1 MTVLWNCKA
10 LARTAAALAVG
21 SSLSMSAH
29 AQSYCNN
36 YAATVQG
43 PGAPLLSP
51 VGNAVLAVSDM
62 TFNGSNSDN
71 CYGVVPTQG
80 NNNDS
85 AADLNAL
92 NVFGQNNW
100 SFVTRANVGTGATA
114 SSTGSFGGYGFK
126 LTTDTGTAGDWS
138 LEVTSGAPLPA
149 YFDIVGTLKGSANY
163 ALYLFDDVEVTN
175 ANTGTWK
182 ISFTG
187 NGGQIPDLSHLSL
200 YMRVGENGGGGGGG
214 GGVPEPTSL
223 ALLGLGLLG
232 LTVARRRKA

>member
-1 MTVLWNCKA
+1 MTVLWNSQA
-10 LARTAAALAVG
+10 WARTAAALVVG
-21 SSLSMSAH
+21 ASLSMSAH

-43 PGAPLLSP
+43 ANPPALGP
-51 VGNAVLAVSDM
+51 VGNSVLAVSDM
-62 TFNGSNSDN
+62 TFRGANADN
-71 CYGVVPTQG
+71 CYGVVG
-80 NNNDS
+80 GNDS
-85 AADLNAL
+85 SAALNAA
-92 NVFGQNNW
+92 NMFGQNNW
-100 SFVTRANVGTGATA
+100 AFVVKADVGAGATA
-114 SSTGSFGGYGFK
+114 SSTGNFGGYGFM
-126 LTTDTGTAGDWS
+126 LTTDTGKAGDWS

-149 YFDIVGTLKGSANY
+149 YFDIVGTLKGSSGY
-163 ALYLFDDVEVTN
+163 ALYLFDDVEVTT

-214 GGVPEPTSL
+214 GGGVPEPTSL

-232 LTVARRRKA
+232 LTVVRRRKA